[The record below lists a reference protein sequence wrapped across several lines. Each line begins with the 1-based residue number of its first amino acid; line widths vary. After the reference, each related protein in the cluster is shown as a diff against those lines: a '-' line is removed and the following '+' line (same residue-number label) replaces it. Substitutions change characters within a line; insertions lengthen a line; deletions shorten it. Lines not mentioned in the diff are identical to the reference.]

1 MEDAT
6 KIAQGIPVTWEK
18 TYPHPKFGDITFKGK
33 MPNATLL
40 AKHSI
45 EMDKIILATGYEGDV
60 RPGTIILVAALAG
73 FRTILELPVVEE
85 KETTIDEETGH
96 KQIERITYDPN
107 AETDEEFL
115 AQVWGDFSKWRA
127 ETNSNVGKVKDALG
141 ESSATTP
148 DIIGQSSPDTIL
160 APSAT

>member
-18 TYPHPKFGDITFKGK
+18 TYPHPGFGDITFKGK
-33 MPNATLL
+33 MPGAVLL

-60 RPGTIILVAALAG
+60 RPGTIVLVAALAG

-85 KETTIDEETGH
+85 RESTIDEETGH

-115 AQVWGDFSKWRA
+115 AQVWRDFSKWRA

-148 DIIGQSSPDTIL
+148 DIIGQSSPDTTL
-160 APSAT
+160 VPSAT

>member
-18 TYPHPKFGDITFKGK
+18 TYPHPKYGDITFKGK

-45 EMDKIILATGYEGDV
+45 EMDKIILATGYEGDI
-60 RPGTIILVAALAG
+60 RPGTAMLVAALAG
-73 FRTILELPVVEE
+73 FRTILEMPVVEE
-85 KETTIDEETGH
+85 KETTLDEETGH
-96 KQIERITYDPN
+96 KQIERIAYDPN

-115 AQVWGDFSKWRA
+115 DKVWKDFSRWRG
-127 ETNSNVGKVKDALG
+127 ETNSSVGKVKTALG

-148 DIIGQSSPDTIL
+148 ATIGPSSPDTTPV
-160 APSAT
+160 PSVT